1 VKRTAIRRKSR
12 LRAKRPTARR
22 VAPDRVRDKAHLAKV
37 RALPCIVGLTYPGC
51 KGPNQASHD
60 DAGKGIGLKTSDLT
74 CCSMCAKHHDEWT
87 NHRGWCR
94 GWSRESRRVWFR
106 AATVATLVEL
116 NRQQLARPL
125 LPGEECPF

>member
-1 VKRTAIRRKSR
+1 VKRTALKRRTK
-12 LRAKRPTARR
+12 LRPRRERERR
-22 VAPDRVRDKAHLAKV
+22 VAADRVRDKAHLAKV

-60 DAGKGIGLKTSDLT
+60 DYSKGAGLKTSDLS
-74 CCSMCAKHHDEWT
+74 CCSMCAAHHQQWT
-87 NHRGWCR
+87 DHTGWCK

-116 NRQQLARPL
+116 ARPF
-125 LPGEECPF
+125 EHIEAPF